1 MAFAG
6 WKIAVYG
13 WIASQVCERCCD
25 VRKLREPAGPNRLSE
40 KPMSENTSS
49 PSNSFRYVIALLAL
63 VLLVA
68 GWGLS
73 MHPMWIAAGVAG
85 LVAAYGLD
93 TVARKR
99 ADEDEAGSA

>member
-1 MAFAG
+1 
-6 WKIAVYG
+6 
-13 WIASQVCERCCD
+13 
-25 VRKLREPAGPNRLSE
+25 
-40 KPMSENTSS
+40 MSENTSS

-93 TVARKR
+93 AVARKR
-99 ADEDEAGSA
+99 ADEDEAGSGSA

>member
-1 MAFAG
+1 
-6 WKIAVYG
+6 
-13 WIASQVCERCCD
+13 
-25 VRKLREPAGPNRLSE
+25 
-40 KPMSENTSS
+40 MSENTSA
-49 PSNSFRYVIALLAL
+49 PSNSFRYVIALLGL

-93 TVARKR
+93 TVARRTAAK
-99 ADEDEAGSA
+99 DEVESPQS